1 MLCIDAGTSVR
12 DILFDLLLSEKKPRK
27 LIIVDA
33 ADSPGVA
40 PGEIREIDIDQV
52 RPEKISDYS
61 LHQFPTT
68 NLLKELKE
76 HTAIE
81 IRLFVVQVTALPDE
95 VQVGLSAAVQA
106 AIPEMCTRIMREL
119 DFIANER
126 RVA

>member
-1 MLCIDAGTSVR
+1 VLCIDAGTSVR

-33 ADSPGVA
+33 ADCPGVA
-40 PGEIREIDIDQV
+40 PGEIREIDIDQI
-52 RPEKISDYS
+52 RPEKMSDYS

-68 NLLKELKE
+68 NMLKELKE

-81 IRLFVVQVTALPDE
+81 IRLFVVQVTSLPDE
-95 VQVGLSAAVQA
+95 VQVGLSEAVRAAVS
-106 AIPEMCTRIMREL
+106 EMCTRIIREL
-119 DFIANER
+119 DLTTNER

>member
-33 ADSPGVA
+33 ADCPGVA
-40 PGEIREIDIDQV
+40 PGEIREIDIDQI
-52 RPEKISDYS
+52 RPEKMSDYS

-68 NLLKELKE
+68 NMLKELKE

-81 IRLFVVQVTALPDE
+81 IRLFVVQVTSLPDE
-95 VQVGLSAAVQA
+95 VQVGLSEAVRAAVS
-106 AIPEMCTRIMREL
+106 EMCTRIIREL
-119 DFIANER
+119 DLTTNER

>member
-1 MLCIDAGTSVR
+1 VLCIDAGTSVR

-33 ADSPGVA
+33 ADCPGVA
-40 PGEIREIDIDQV
+40 PGEIREIDIDQI
-52 RPEKISDYS
+52 RPEKMSDYS

-68 NLLKELKE
+68 NMLKELKE

-95 VQVGLSAAVQA
+95 VQVGLSEAVRAAVS
-106 AIPEMCTRIMREL
+106 EMCTRIMREL
-119 DFIANER
+119 DLTTNER